1 MKKTLVSL
9 FVLALLAGAGFA
21 AQRAGWVEP
30 VMSAVTGKL
39 REAAPQAAPEKRQAR
54 TATASPVEVAA
65 AAAKTLSDDITAVGS
80 LLSDESVQIA
90 AETNGRVAE
99 IAFTEGQSVAAGAV
113 LIRLDDKLIAAQLE
127 DAKARLTLAQST
139 YDRAATLRKSGTAS
153 QTTLDTA
160 QSELL
165 VQQAAYDLI
174 STQHEKL
181 SIRAPFPGELGFRSI
196 SLGAYVTAGTP
207 LVNLEKIDQLKV
219 NFSVPEIY
227 LTKLSVG
234 QRIEIVA
241 DALPGTRFEG
251 TIYAI
256 DPAVDVNGRAIRVKA
271 TLANQDGKLRPGLLA
286 RITVK
291 GAPRTAVTIPESAL
305 VPRGNDILVYTA
317 LNGKAR
323 ETKVVVGRRESG
335 FVEILDGIEAGQQ
348 VVTAGQSRLRDGA
361 DVEIVTART
370 TAAMEG

>member
-9 FVLALLAGAGFA
+9 FVLALLAGAGYT

-30 VMSAVTGKL
+30 IVSAATGKL
-39 REAAPQAAPEKRQAR
+39 KEATPQPTPEKRQAR
-54 TATASPVEVAA
+54 PANASPVEVVA

-113 LIRLDDKLIAAQLE
+113 LIKLDDKLIAAQLE

-174 STQHEKL
+174 STQQEKL
-181 SIRAPFPGELGFRSI
+181 SIKAPFPGELGFRSI

-219 NFSVPEIY
+219 NFSVPEFY
-227 LTKLSVG
+227 LSKLAAG
-234 QRIEIVA
+234 QKIDVTA
-241 DALPGTRFEG
+241 DALPGVRFEG

-256 DPAVDVNGRAIRVKA
+256 DPAIDVNGRAVRVKA

-291 GAPRTAVTIPESAL
+291 GQPRTAVTIPESAL
-305 VPRGNDILVYTA
+305 VSRGEDFLVFKTD
-317 LNGKAR
+317 NGKAK
-323 ETKVVVGRRESG
+323 ETKVLAGRRENG
-335 FVEILDGIEAGQQ
+335 FVEILDGVEVGQQ
-348 VVTAGQSRLRDGA
+348 VVIAGQSRLRDGS
-361 DVEIVTART
+361 DVEIVPPA
-370 TAAMEG
+370 TAAIEG